1 MRKIK
6 INPNRPLKICRGSVI
21 LFDKLEFI
29 RHYLSYTLKTL
40 DITGFFVD
48 YKLNCYVFS
57 LVFALMSENK
67 GNFLYLTA
75 NYLVQ
80 QSCGSTLCLP
90 CGVSV
95 DIHRGTDI
103 RVT

>member
-1 MRKIK
+1 MTKITAADHQVDG
-6 INPNRPLKICRGSVI
+6 CFH

-29 RHYLSYTLKTL
+29 RQLLSYALKNI
-40 DITGFFVD
+40 DITGFSSNF
-48 YKLNCYVFS
+48 KLNCYVFS

-67 GNFLYLTA
+67 GNFLYSTA
-75 NYLVQ
+75 NYLIE
-80 QSCGSTLCLP
+80 QSCGSTLRLSCR
-90 CGVSV
+90 VSV